1 MALRIGPS
9 TLPSEAP
16 IDALAEEPIVDEIPV
31 EEPTMLPMADMQM
44 SGQVDP
50 MVARYLG
57 PESRCAGCIHF
68 MGGNEGMGTCEIV
81 AGPIAPDGVCSLY
94 TPDTEQ
100 DAQEMEPMDENTAS
114 EELEY

>member
-9 TLPSEAP
+9 APPEAL
-16 IDALAEEPIVDEIPV
+16 IEDAIEEPAEE
-31 EEPTMLPMADMQM
+31 TMLPMASSMDMQM